1 MSALGRNRH
10 WHSHYVGYYLDGK
23 KNDFKGWLPED
34 QWISVPCPAI
44 ISEEEFLEV
53 AALRAKRS
61 PKVTPPR
68 EINGTTLLPASVAKC
83 GQAGCGAGLTV
94 RTGKGGRYH
103 YYCCSARVNEGTTA
117 CGLPS
122 IQRGQLDDV
131 VLDAL
136 SERLFRRDRLA
147 VVLQHLLDRSE
158 ETRKR
163 RRKDLALAKGELT
176 NVRKA
181 VTNLLLAI
189 ESGVMRPDEALFVER
204 MAHNRARQSALEAD
218 VRSLEAQLASSKVK
232 ITEQMVA
239 KFGERMNDMLR
250 NGDNVFRT
258 AYVRLFVD
266 EVVVSPDEICIMGSK
281 TALERALICGD
292 DEPGRPVPLFDRE
305 WCRLQD
311 SNL

>member
-1 MSALGRNRH
+1 M
-10 WHSHYVGYYLDGK
+10 
-23 KNDFKGWLPED
+23 
-34 QWISVPCPAI
+34 
-44 ISEEEFLEV
+44 
-53 AALRAKRS
+53 
-61 PKVTPPR
+61 
-68 EINGTTLLPASVAKC
+68 
-83 GQAGCGAGLTV
+83 
-94 RTGKGGRYH
+94 
-103 YYCCSARVNEGTTA
+103 NEGTTA